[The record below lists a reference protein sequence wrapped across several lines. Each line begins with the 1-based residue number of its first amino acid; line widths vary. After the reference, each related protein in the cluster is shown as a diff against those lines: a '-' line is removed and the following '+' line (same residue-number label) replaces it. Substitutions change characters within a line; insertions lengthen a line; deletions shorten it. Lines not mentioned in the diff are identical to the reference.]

1 VAHPTPL
8 SRIVGTTVVVVIIV
22 DEYEGRDVECRILL
36 DNLVRVGYC
45 GGRNVPL
52 VRTGGRPA
60 EADAGGVEEGA
71 GRPAT
76 DTGVERAAPA
86 PARAGGAD
94 PELLVV
100 EGD

>member
-1 VAHPTPL
+1 
-8 SRIVGTTVVVVIIV
+8 
-22 DEYEGRDVECRILL
+22 VECRILL
-36 DNLVRVGYC
+36 DNLVHVGYR
-45 GGRNVPL
+45 GGGDVPF

-86 PARAGGAD
+86 PAHAGGTD

-100 EGD
+100 GGD